1 MTHNETQKGIHKK
14 AVRRRRMQK
23 TGMYLLILLSVAVL
37 AFPLYWMTVTA
48 LTERSAL
55 LGNVRVLPKTDR
67 LTVQN
72 FLTIAASH
80 PIFRWFGN
88 SIFVTVFSTVIAIIV
103 STMAAYSMSRFRYR
117 STDFLGFFLLVVRML
132 PETLLVVPLYM
143 MFTNMKL
150 INQYASLI
158 ISNITFIIPFSTW
171 MMKGYFDSI
180 PNTLEE
186 AARID
191 GCSRIR
197 AVRKVILPLAK
208 PGIAATATYS
218 AILGWSEFLFARTFI
233 TKPEKWTITVG
244 ISSLIGEYTIIW
256 GEVMAAAAISIL
268 PIALVF
274 IFLEKYM
281 VAGVTA
287 GAVKG

>member
-1 MTHNETQKGIHKK
+1 MLGYKRY
-14 AVRRRRMQK
+14 RRV
-23 TGMYLLILLSVAVL
+23 GMYAIIILAVVIL
-37 AFPLYWMTVTA
+37 AFPLYWMVVTS
-48 LTERSAL
+48 LTARSAL
-55 LGNVRVLPKTDR
+55 LENIRVLPKLDNITGENFAKILEDYPI
-67 LTVQN
+67 LT
-72 FLTIAASH
+72 
-80 PIFRWFGN
+80 WFGD
-88 SIFVTVFSTVIAIIV
+88 SIFVTAFSTIIAIIV
-103 STMAAYSMSRFRYR
+103 SSMAAYSMSRFRYR
-117 STDFLGFFLLVVRML
+117 STNFLGFFLLVVRML

-143 MFTNMKL
+143 MFTNMRL
-150 INQYASLI
+150 INNYASLI

-191 GCSRIR
+191 GCSRLQ
-197 AVRKVILPLAK
+197 AVRKVIVPLAT

-233 TKPEKWTITVG
+233 TQPDRWTITVG
-244 ISSLIGEYTIIW
+244 ISSLMGEYTIIW
-256 GEVMAAAAISIL
+256 GEVMAAAAISII

>member
-1 MTHNETQKGIHKK
+1 MNTYHYQK
-14 AVRRRRMQK
+14 ARRM
-23 TGMYLLILLSVAVL
+23 GMYALIILAVVIL
-37 AFPLYWMTVTA
+37 AFPLYWMVVTSF
-48 LTERSAL
+48 TTRSAL
-55 LGNVRVLPKTDR
+55 LENVRVLPKLGNMTWS
-67 LTVQN
+67 N
-72 FLTIAASH
+72 FTKILDAH
-80 PIFRWFGN
+80 PILTWFGN
-88 SIFVTVFSTVIAIIV
+88 SIFVTAFSTIVAIIV
-103 STMAAYSMSRFRYR
+103 STMAAYSMSRYKYK
-117 STDFLGFFLLVVRML
+117 STNFLGFFLLVVRML

-150 INQYASLI
+150 INNYASLI

-191 GCSRIR
+191 GCSRLQ
-197 AVRKVILPLAK
+197 AVRRVIVPLAT

-233 TKPEKWTITVG
+233 TQPDKWTITVG
-244 ISSLIGEYTIIW
+244 ISSLMGEYTIIW
-256 GEVMAAAAISIL
+256 GEVMAAAAISII

>member
-1 MTHNETQKGIHKK
+1 
-14 AVRRRRMQK
+14 
-23 TGMYLLILLSVAVL
+23 MYLLIVVIVVIL
-37 AFPLYWMTVTA
+37 AFPLYWMAVTA
-48 LTERSAL
+48 LTQRSAL
-55 LGNVRVLPKTDR
+55 LDNVSVIPDIANLTLENFKTIIE
-67 LTVQN
+67 TQ
-72 FLTIAASH
+72 
-80 PIFRWFGN
+80 PIFTWFGN
-88 SIFVTVFSTVIAIIV
+88 SLFVTAFSTVIAIIV
-103 STMAAYSMSRFRYR
+103 STMAAYSMSRFKYR
-117 STDFLGFFLLVVRML
+117 STNFLGFFLLVVRML

-150 INQYASLI
+150 INNFASLI

-180 PNTLEE
+180 PPTLEE
-186 AARID
+186 AARIA
-191 GCSRIR
+191 GCSRIQ
-197 AVRKVILPLAK
+197 AVRKVIFPLAT

-233 TKPEKWTITVG
+233 TKPDKWTITVG
-244 ISSLIGEYTIIW
+244 MSSLMGEHMIIW
-256 GEVMAAAAISIL
+256 GEVMAAAAISVI

>member
-1 MTHNETQKGIHKK
+1 MNTYHYQK
-14 AVRRRRMQK
+14 ARRM
-23 TGMYLLILLSVAVL
+23 GMYTLIILAVVIL
-37 AFPLYWMTVTA
+37 AFPLYWMVVTSF
-48 LTERSAL
+48 TTRSAL
-55 LGNVRVLPKTDR
+55 LENVRVLPKLGNMTWS
-67 LTVQN
+67 N
-72 FLTIAASH
+72 FTKILDAH
-80 PIFRWFGN
+80 PILTWFGN
-88 SIFVTVFSTVIAIIV
+88 SIFVTAFSTIVAIIV
-103 STMAAYSMSRFRYR
+103 STMAAYSMSRYKYK
-117 STDFLGFFLLVVRML
+117 STNFLGFFLLVVRML

-150 INQYASLI
+150 INNYASLI

-191 GCSRIR
+191 GCSRLQ
-197 AVRKVILPLAK
+197 AVRRVIVPLAT

-233 TKPEKWTITVG
+233 TQPDKWTITVG
-244 ISSLIGEYTIIW
+244 ISSLMGEYTIIW
-256 GEVMAAAAISIL
+256 GEVMAAAAISII

>member
-1 MTHNETQKGIHKK
+1 MYALIII
-14 AVRRRRMQK
+14 AV
-23 TGMYLLILLSVAVL
+23 VVL
-37 AFPLYWMTVTA
+37 AFPLYWMVVTSF
-48 LTERSAL
+48 TTRSAL
-55 LGNVRVLPKTDR
+55 LENVRVLPKLGNMTWS
-67 LTVQN
+67 N
-72 FLTIAASH
+72 FTKILDAH
-80 PIFRWFGN
+80 PILTWFGN
-88 SIFVTVFSTVIAIIV
+88 SIFVTAFSTVVAIIV
-103 STMAAYSMSRFRYR
+103 STMAAYSMSRYKYK
-117 STDFLGFFLLVVRML
+117 STNFLGFFLLVVRML

-150 INQYASLI
+150 INNYASLI

-180 PNTLEE
+180 PHTLEE

-191 GCSRIR
+191 GCSRLQ
-197 AVRKVILPLAK
+197 AVRRVIVPLAA

-233 TKPEKWTITVG
+233 TQPGKWTITVG
-244 ISSLIGEYTIIW
+244 ISSLMGEYTIIW
-256 GEVMAAAAISIL
+256 GEVMAAAAISII

>member
-1 MTHNETQKGIHKK
+1 MKASHQKI
-14 AVRRRRMQK
+14 ARRA
-23 TGMYLLILLSVAVL
+23 GMYLLIVLALVIL
-37 AFPLYWMTVTA
+37 AFPLYWMVVTS
-48 LTERSAL
+48 LTTRSAL
-55 LGNVRVLPKTDR
+55 LENIRVLPKLGK
-67 LTVQN
+67 LTLDN
-72 FLTIAASH
+72 FGTIIEAH
-80 PIFRWFGN
+80 PILRWFGN
-88 SIFVTVFSTVIAIIV
+88 SIFVTAFSTIIAIVV
-103 STMAAYSMSRFRYR
+103 STMAAYSMSRFKYR
-117 STDFLGFFLLVVRML
+117 STNFLGFFLLVVRML

-143 MFTNMKL
+143 MFTNLKL
-150 INQYASLI
+150 INNYASLI
-158 ISNITFIIPFSTW
+158 ISNITFIIPFATW

-191 GCSRIR
+191 GCTRIQ
-197 AVRKVILPLAK
+197 AVRKVIVPLAT

-218 AILGWSEFLFARTFI
+218 AILGWSEFLFSRTFI
-233 TKPEKWTITVG
+233 TQPDKWTITVG
-244 ISSLIGEYTIIW
+244 ISSLMGEYTIIW
-256 GEVMAAAAISIL
+256 GEVMAAAAISVI

>member
-1 MTHNETQKGIHKK
+1 MEVQ
-14 AVRRRRMQK
+14 
-23 TGMYLLILLSVAVL
+23 ILS
-37 AFPLYWMTVTA
+37 
-48 LTERSAL
+48 
-55 LGNVRVLPKTDR
+55 
-67 LTVQN
+67 
-72 FLTIAASH
+72 
-80 PIFRWFGN
+80 
-88 SIFVTVFSTVIAIIV
+88 IIV
-103 STMAAYSMSRFRYR
+103 SVMAAYSMSRFKYR
-117 STDFLGFFLLVVRML
+117 STNFLGFFLLVVRML

-143 MFTNMKL
+143 MFTGMRL
-150 INQYASLI
+150 INNFASLI
-158 ISNITFIIPFSTW
+158 ISNITFIIPFATW

-180 PNTLEE
+180 PITLEE

-191 GCSRIR
+191 GCSRVQ
-197 AVRKVILPLAK
+197 AVRKVIVPLAT

-233 TKPEKWTITVG
+233 TKPEKWTMTVG
-244 ISSLIGEYTIIW
+244 ISSLMGEYTIIW
-256 GEVMAAAAISIL
+256 GEIMAAAVISIL

>member
-1 MTHNETQKGIHKK
+1 MNTYHYQK
-14 AVRRRRMQK
+14 ARRI
-23 TGMYLLILLSVAVL
+23 GMYALIILAVVIL
-37 AFPLYWMTVTA
+37 AFPLYWMVVTSF
-48 LTERSAL
+48 TTRSAL
-55 LGNVRVLPKTDR
+55 LENVRVLPKLGNMTWS
-67 LTVQN
+67 N
-72 FLTIAASH
+72 FTKILEAH
-80 PIFRWFGN
+80 PILTWFGN
-88 SIFVTVFSTVIAIIV
+88 SIFVTAFSTIVAIIV
-103 STMAAYSMSRFRYR
+103 STMAAYSMSRYKYK
-117 STDFLGFFLLVVRML
+117 STNFLGFFLLVVRML

-150 INQYASLI
+150 INNYASLI

-191 GCSRIR
+191 GCSRLQ
-197 AVRKVILPLAK
+197 AVRRVIVPLAT

-233 TKPEKWTITVG
+233 TQPDKWTITVG
-244 ISSLIGEYTIIW
+244 ISSLMGEYTIIW
-256 GEVMAAAAISIL
+256 GEVMAAAAISII

>member
-1 MTHNETQKGIHKK
+1 MNHLKNKK
-14 AVRRRRMQK
+14 LRR
-23 TGMYLLILLSVAVL
+23 TGMYLLIIVVVVIL
-37 AFPLYWMTVTA
+37 AFPLYWMAVTA

-55 LGNVRVLPKTDR
+55 LDNVSVLPQIVNLTFENFKTIIKS
-67 LTVQN
+67 Q
-72 FLTIAASH
+72 
-80 PIFRWFGN
+80 PIFTWFGN
-88 SIFVTVFSTVIAIIV
+88 SLFVTVFSTVIAIIV
-103 STMAAYSMSRFRYR
+103 STMAAYSMSRFKYR
-117 STDFLGFFLLVVRML
+117 STNFLGFFLLVVRML

-150 INQYASLI
+150 INNFASLI

-180 PNTLEE
+180 PTTLEE

-191 GCSRIR
+191 GCSRVQ
-197 AVRKVILPLAK
+197 AVRKVIIPLAT

-233 TKPEKWTITVG
+233 TKPDKWTITVG
-244 ISSLIGEYTIIW
+244 MSSLMGEHMIIW
-256 GEVMAAAAISIL
+256 GEVMAAAAISVI
-268 PIALVF
+268 PIALIF

-281 VAGVTA
+281 VAGVTS

>member
-1 MTHNETQKGIHKK
+1 MDILNQKRTRYVGLY
-14 AVRRRRMQK
+14 A
-23 TGMYLLILLSVAVL
+23 LIILTVAIL
-37 AFPLYWMTVTA
+37 AFPLYWMFVTSF
-48 LTERSAL
+48 TTRSDL
-55 LGNVRVLPKTDR
+55 LDNISVLPKLGNMTWS
-67 LTVQN
+67 N
-72 FLTIAASH
+72 FAKIIDSH
-80 PIFRWFGN
+80 PVLIWFGN
-88 SIFVTVFSTVIAIIV
+88 SIFVTTFSTVIAIIV
-103 STMAAYSMSRFRYR
+103 STMAAYSMSRYKYR
-117 STDFLGFFLLVVRML
+117 STNFLGFFLLVVRML

-150 INQYASLI
+150 INNFASLI

-180 PNTLEE
+180 PTTLEE

-191 GCSRIR
+191 GCSRPQ
-197 AVRKVILPLAK
+197 AVRKVIMPLAT

-218 AILGWSEFLFARTFI
+218 AILGWSEFLFSRTFI
-233 TKPEKWTITVG
+233 TQPDKWTITVG
-244 ISSLIGEYTIIW
+244 ISSLMGEYTIIW
-256 GEVMAAAAISIL
+256 GEVMAAAAISII

>member
-1 MTHNETQKGIHKK
+1 MNTYHNRKL
-14 AVRRRRMQK
+14 RC
-23 TGMYLLILLSVAVL
+23 TGMYLLVLLAVIVL

-48 LTERSAL
+48 FTARSAL
-55 LGNVRVLPKTDR
+55 LDNVRVLPG
-67 LTVQN
+67 LTNLTWEN
-72 FLTIAASH
+72 FQKIIEAH
-80 PIFRWFGN
+80 PILTWFGN
-88 SIFVTVFSTVIAIIV
+88 SVFVTAFSTVVALIV
-103 STMAAYSMSRFRYR
+103 STMAAYSMSRYKYR
-117 STDFLGFFLLVVRML
+117 STNFLGFFLLVVRML

-150 INQYASLI
+150 INNYASLI

-180 PNTLEE
+180 PTTLEE

-191 GCSRIR
+191 GCSRLQS
-197 AVRKVILPLAK
+197 VRKVILPLAT

-233 TKPEKWTITVG
+233 TQPQKWTVTVG
-244 ISSLIGEYTIIW
+244 ISSLMGEYTIIW
-256 GEVMAAAAISIL
+256 GEVMAAAALSVL
-268 PIALVF
+268 PIVLVF
-274 IFLEKYM
+274 VFLEKYM

>member
-1 MTHNETQKGIHKK
+1 MNTFSYRKS
-14 AVRRRRMQK
+14 RRL
-23 TGMYLLILLSVAVL
+23 GMYALIILSVIIL
-37 AFPLYWMTVTA
+37 AFPLYWMVVTA
-48 LTERSAL
+48 LTTRSAL
-55 LGNVRVLPKTDR
+55 LDNISVLPGLGNMT
-67 LTVQN
+67 LQN
-72 FLTIAASH
+72 FTKILDAH
-80 PIFRWFGN
+80 PILTWFGN
-88 SIFVTVFSTVIAIIV
+88 SIFVTAFSTVIAIIV
-103 STMAAYSMSRFRYR
+103 STMAAYSMSRFRYK
-117 STDFLGFFLLVVRML
+117 STNFLGFFLLVVRML

-143 MFTNMKL
+143 MFTNMRL
-150 INQYASLI
+150 INNYASLI

-180 PNTLEE
+180 PTTLEE

-191 GCSRIR
+191 GCSRIQ
-197 AVRKVILPLAK
+197 AVRKVIVPLAT

-233 TKPEKWTITVG
+233 TRPDKWTITVG
-244 ISSLIGEYTIIW
+244 ISSLMGEYTIIW
-256 GEVMAAAAISIL
+256 GEVMAAAAISII

>member
-1 MTHNETQKGIHKK
+1 MKLFSTKVRKK
-14 AVRRRRMQK
+14 V
-23 TGMYLLILLSVAVL
+23 GMYLLILLAVVIL
-37 AFPLYWMTVTA
+37 AFPLYWMTVTS
-48 LTERSAL
+48 LTSRSAL
-55 LGNVRVLPKTDR
+55 LENVKVLPK
-67 LTVQN
+67 LAN
-72 FLTIAASH
+72 MTIANFRTIIDAH
-80 PIFRWFGN
+80 PIFQWFRN
-88 SIFVTVFSTVIAIIV
+88 SIFVTVLSTVAAILV
-103 STMAAYSMSRFRYR
+103 STMAAYSMSRFSYK
-117 STDFLGFFLLVVRML
+117 STNFLGFFLLVVRML

-143 MFTNMKL
+143 MFTNMRL
-150 INQYASLI
+150 INNYASLI

-180 PNTLEE
+180 PVTLEE

-191 GCSRIR
+191 GCSRIG
-197 AVRKVILPLAK
+197 AVRRVIVPLAT

-244 ISSLIGEYTIIW
+244 ISSLMGEYTIIW

>member
-1 MTHNETQKGIHKK
+1 MNTLN
-14 AVRRRRMQK
+14 RRKFKRA
-23 TGMYLLILLSVAVL
+23 GMYALIILSVVIL
-37 AFPLYWMTVTA
+37 AFPLYWMIVTS
-48 LTERSAL
+48 LTTRSAL
-55 LGNVRVLPKTDR
+55 LENISILPKPKNITSSNFMKILDSQPI
-67 LTVQN
+67 LT
-72 FLTIAASH
+72 
-80 PIFRWFGN
+80 WFGN
-88 SIFVTVFSTVIAIIV
+88 SIFVTAFSTIIAITV
-103 STMAAYSMSRFRYR
+103 STMAAYSMSRYKYK
-117 STDFLGFFLLVVRML
+117 STNFLGFFLLVVRML

-143 MFTNMKL
+143 MFTHMKL
-150 INQYASLI
+150 INNYASLI

-191 GCSRIR
+191 GCSRLQ
-197 AVRKVILPLAK
+197 AVRKIVIPLAT
-208 PGIAATATYS
+208 PGIAATSTYS

-233 TKPEKWTITVG
+233 TRPDKWTVTVG
-244 ISSLIGEYTIIW
+244 ISSLMGEYTIIW
-256 GEVMAAAAISIL
+256 GEVMAAAAISII

>member
-1 MTHNETQKGIHKK
+1 MNIRNYKK
-14 AVRRRRMQK
+14 TKRI
-23 TGMYLLILLSVAVL
+23 GMYALIILAVVIL
-37 AFPLYWMTVTA
+37 AFPLYWMVVTSF
-48 LTERSAL
+48 TTRSAL
-55 LGNVRVLPKTDR
+55 LDNIKVLPKLGNMT
-67 LTVQN
+67 LGN
-72 FLTIAASH
+72 FTKILDAH
-80 PIFRWFGN
+80 PILTWFGN
-88 SIFVTVFSTVIAIIV
+88 SIFVTAFSTIVAIIV
-103 STMAAYSMSRFRYR
+103 STMAAYSMSRYKYR
-117 STDFLGFFLLVVRML
+117 STNFLGFFLLVVRML

-150 INQYASLI
+150 INNYASLI
-158 ISNITFIIPFSTW
+158 ISNITFIIPFATW

-191 GCSRIR
+191 GCSRVQ
-197 AVRKVILPLAK
+197 AMRKVIIPLAT

-233 TKPEKWTITVG
+233 TQPDKWTITVG
-244 ISSLIGEYTIIW
+244 ISSLMGEYTIIW
-256 GEVMAAAAISIL
+256 GEVMAAAAISII

>member
-1 MTHNETQKGIHKK
+1 MKIQSHSKT
-14 AVRRRRMQK
+14 RK
-23 TGMYLLILLSVAVL
+23 TGLYLLVLLSVVIL
-37 AFPLYWMTVTA
+37 AFPLYWMVVTS
-48 LTERSAL
+48 LTTRSAL
-55 LGNVRVLPKTDR
+55 LENIRVLPKMGNMTLD
-67 LTVQN
+67 N
-72 FLTIAASH
+72 FGTIIESH
-80 PIFRWFGN
+80 PILQWFGN
-88 SIFVTVFSTVIAIIV
+88 SIFVTAFSTMIAIVV
-103 STMAAYSMSRFRYR
+103 STMAAYSMSRYKYR
-117 STDFLGFFLLVVRML
+117 STSFLGFFLLVVRML

-150 INQYASLI
+150 INHYASLI

-191 GCSRIR
+191 GCSRLQ
-197 AVRKVILPLAK
+197 AVRKVIIPLAT

-218 AILGWSEFLFARTFI
+218 AILGWSEFLFSRTFI

-244 ISSLIGEYTIIW
+244 IASLRGEYTIIW
-256 GEVMAAAAISIL
+256 GEVMAAAAISII

>member
-1 MTHNETQKGIHKK
+1 MNVCTHKK
-14 AVRRRRMQK
+14 IRRL
-23 TGMYLLILLSVAVL
+23 GLYLLVILVVIIF
-37 AFPLYWMTVTA
+37 AFPLYWMTVTS

-55 LGNVRVLPKTDR
+55 LENVRILPKTDNM
-67 LTVQN
+67 TISN
-72 FLTIAASH
+72 FGTILKSH
-80 PIFRWFGN
+80 PILRWFGN
-88 SIFVTVFSTVIAIIV
+88 SLFVTAFSTFLSIIV
-103 STMAAYSMSRFRYR
+103 SVMAAYSMSRFKYR
-117 STDFLGFFLLVVRML
+117 STNFLGFFLLVVRML

-143 MFTNMKL
+143 MFTGMRL
-150 INQYASLI
+150 INNFASLI
-158 ISNITFIIPFSTW
+158 ISNITFIIPFATW

-180 PNTLEE
+180 PITLEE

-191 GCSRIR
+191 GCSRVQ
-197 AVRKVILPLAK
+197 AVRKVIVPLAT

-233 TKPEKWTITVG
+233 TKPEKWTMTVG
-244 ISSLIGEYTIIW
+244 ISSLMGEYTIIW
-256 GEVMAAAAISIL
+256 GEIMAAAVISIL

>member
-1 MTHNETQKGIHKK
+1 MNTYHYQK
-14 AVRRRRMQK
+14 ARRM
-23 TGMYLLILLSVAVL
+23 GMYALIILAVVIL
-37 AFPLYWMTVTA
+37 AFPLYWMVVTSF
-48 LTERSAL
+48 TTRSAL
-55 LGNVRVLPKTDR
+55 LENVRVLPKLGNMTWS
-67 LTVQN
+67 N
-72 FLTIAASH
+72 FTKILDAH
-80 PIFRWFGN
+80 PILTWFGN
-88 SIFVTVFSTVIAIIV
+88 SIFVTAFSTIVAIIV
-103 STMAAYSMSRFRYR
+103 STMAAYSMSRYKYT
-117 STDFLGFFLLVVRML
+117 STNFLGFFLLVVRML

-150 INQYASLI
+150 INNYASLI

-191 GCSRIR
+191 GCSRLQ
-197 AVRKVILPLAK
+197 AVRRVIVPLAT

-233 TKPEKWTITVG
+233 TQPDKWTITVG
-244 ISSLIGEYTIIW
+244 ISSLMGEYTIIW
-256 GEVMAAAAISIL
+256 GEVMAAAAISII

>member
-1 MTHNETQKGIHKK
+1 MNTYHNQK
-14 AVRRRRMQK
+14 ARRM
-23 TGMYLLILLSVAVL
+23 GMYALIILAVVVL
-37 AFPLYWMTVTA
+37 AFPLYWMVVTSF
-48 LTERSAL
+48 TTRSAL
-55 LGNVRVLPKTDR
+55 LENVRVLPKLGNMTWS
-67 LTVQN
+67 N
-72 FLTIAASH
+72 FAKILDTH
-80 PIFRWFGN
+80 PILTWFGN
-88 SIFVTVFSTVIAIIV
+88 SIFVTAFSTVVAIIV
-103 STMAAYSMSRFRYR
+103 STMAAYSMSRYKYK
-117 STDFLGFFLLVVRML
+117 STNFLGFFLLVVRML

-150 INQYASLI
+150 INNYASLI

-180 PNTLEE
+180 PHTLEE

-191 GCSRIR
+191 GCSRLQ
-197 AVRKVILPLAK
+197 AVRRVIVPLAA

-233 TKPEKWTITVG
+233 TQPGKWTITVG
-244 ISSLIGEYTIIW
+244 ISSLMGEYTIIW
-256 GEVMAAAAISIL
+256 GEVMAAAAISII

>member
-1 MTHNETQKGIHKK
+1 MNTYHNQK
-14 AVRRRRMQK
+14 ARRM
-23 TGMYLLILLSVAVL
+23 GMYALIIIAVVVL
-37 AFPLYWMTVTA
+37 AFPLYWMVVTSF
-48 LTERSAL
+48 TTRSAL
-55 LGNVRVLPKTDR
+55 LENVRVLPKLGNMTWS
-67 LTVQN
+67 N
-72 FLTIAASH
+72 FTKILDAH
-80 PIFRWFGN
+80 PILTWFGN
-88 SIFVTVFSTVIAIIV
+88 SIFVTAFSTVVAIIV
-103 STMAAYSMSRFRYR
+103 STMAAYSMSRYKYK
-117 STDFLGFFLLVVRML
+117 STNFLGFFLLVVRML

-150 INQYASLI
+150 INNYASLI

-180 PNTLEE
+180 PHTLEE

-191 GCSRIR
+191 GCSRLQ
-197 AVRKVILPLAK
+197 AVRRVIVPLAA

-233 TKPEKWTITVG
+233 TQPGKWTITVG
-244 ISSLIGEYTIIW
+244 ISSLMGEYTIIW
-256 GEVMAAAAISIL
+256 GEVMAAAAISII

>member
-1 MTHNETQKGIHKK
+1 MNTLSHRKS
-14 AVRRRRMQK
+14 RRA
-23 TGMYLLILLSVAVL
+23 GMYALIILSVVIL
-37 AFPLYWMTVTA
+37 AFPLYWMVVTA
-48 LTERSAL
+48 LTTRSAL
-55 LGNVRVLPKTDR
+55 LDNISVLPGLGNMT
-67 LTVQN
+67 LSN
-72 FLTIAASH
+72 FTKILDAH
-80 PIFRWFGN
+80 PILTWFGN
-88 SIFVTVFSTVIAIIV
+88 SIFVTAFSTIIAIIV
-103 STMAAYSMSRFRYR
+103 STMAAYSMSRFKYK
-117 STDFLGFFLLVVRML
+117 STNFLGFFLLVVRML

-143 MFTNMKL
+143 MFTNMGL
-150 INQYASLI
+150 INHYASLI

-180 PNTLEE
+180 PTTLEE

-191 GCSRIR
+191 GCSRIL
-197 AVRKVILPLAK
+197 AVRRVIVPLAT

-233 TKPEKWTITVG
+233 TQPDQWTITVG
-244 ISSLIGEYTIIW
+244 ISSLMGEYTIIW
-256 GEVMAAAAISIL
+256 GEVMAAAAISII

>member
-1 MTHNETQKGIHKK
+1 MNTYHYQK
-14 AVRRRRMQK
+14 ARRM
-23 TGMYLLILLSVAVL
+23 GMYALIILAVVIL
-37 AFPLYWMTVTA
+37 AFPLYWMVVTSF
-48 LTERSAL
+48 TTRSAL
-55 LGNVRVLPKTDR
+55 LENVRVLPKVGNMTWS
-67 LTVQN
+67 N
-72 FLTIAASH
+72 FTKILDAH
-80 PIFRWFGN
+80 PILTWFGN
-88 SIFVTVFSTVIAIIV
+88 SIFVTAFSTIVAIIV
-103 STMAAYSMSRFRYR
+103 STMAAYSMSRYKYK
-117 STDFLGFFLLVVRML
+117 STNFLGFFLLVVRML

-150 INQYASLI
+150 INNYASLI

-191 GCSRIR
+191 GCSRLQ
-197 AVRKVILPLAK
+197 AVRRVIVPLAT

-233 TKPEKWTITVG
+233 TQPDKWTITVG
-244 ISSLIGEYTIIW
+244 ISSLMGEYTIIW
-256 GEVMAAAAISIL
+256 GEVMAAAAISII

>member
-1 MTHNETQKGIHKK
+1 MNTFSYRKS
-14 AVRRRRMQK
+14 RRL
-23 TGMYLLILLSVAVL
+23 GMYALIILSVIIL
-37 AFPLYWMTVTA
+37 AFPLYWMVVTA
-48 LTERSAL
+48 LTTRSAL
-55 LGNVRVLPKTDR
+55 LDNISVLPGLGNMT
-67 LTVQN
+67 LQN
-72 FLTIAASH
+72 FTKILDAH
-80 PIFRWFGN
+80 PILTWFGN
-88 SIFVTVFSTVIAIIV
+88 SIFVTAFSTVIAIIV
-103 STMAAYSMSRFRYR
+103 STMAAYSMSRFRYK
-117 STDFLGFFLLVVRML
+117 STNFLGFFLLVVRML

-143 MFTNMKL
+143 MFTNMRL
-150 INQYASLI
+150 INNYASLI

-180 PNTLEE
+180 PTTLEE

-191 GCSRIR
+191 GCSRIQ
-197 AVRKVILPLAK
+197 AVRRVIVPLAT

-233 TKPEKWTITVG
+233 TRPDKWTITVG
-244 ISSLIGEYTIIW
+244 ISSLMGEYTIIW
-256 GEVMAAAAISIL
+256 GEVMAAAAISII